1 MSFRLVWLVF
11 FFIAALGI
19 LIFSL
24 VPNPPRPM
32 DSGIDDIVLHFAAY
46 LILGFLG
53 VQSLII
59 RRITVRNFIL
69 IIIILSAALV
79 AYGGLIEVMQQY
91 TGRNTNLSDLA
102 ADFAG
107 SLTGIVS
114 GLLFRWLLRTDKN

>member
-1 MSFRLVWLVF
+1 
-11 FFIAALGI
+11 
-19 LIFSL
+19 
-24 VPNPPRPM
+24 M
-32 DSGIDDIVLHFAAY
+32 DNGIDDIVLHFAAY